1 MREEDHAMT
10 PDQFIDAVADASNN
24 PTPEKL
30 ERVRRALP
38 LIGTRP
44 GGITFPR
51 AVVDALWRRARG
63 FPFDPTGAVGRAF
76 VSDWGRRL
84 RDLLTGLGEPQ
95 AVEAW
100 RRGLGLP
107 PQPRRGGRRED
118 APEPTRS

>member
-1 MREEDHAMT
+1 MT

-24 PTPEKL
+24 PTPERI

-38 LIGTRP
+38 VIGTRP

-95 AVEAW
+95 VVEAW

-118 APEPTRS
+118 APEPTRP

>member
-1 MREEDHAMT
+1 MT
-10 PDQFIDAVADASNN
+10 LDQFIDAVADASNN

-30 ERVRRALP
+30 DRVRRALP
-38 LIGTRP
+38 VIGTRP

-76 VSDWGRRL
+76 VSDWGRRQ
-84 RDLLTGLGEPQ
+84 RDLLRGLDEPQ

-107 PQPRRGGRRED
+107 PQPRRGGRRD
-118 APEPTRS
+118 AAPDAQRA

>member
-1 MREEDHAMT
+1 MT

-30 ERVRRALP
+30 DRVRRALP

-44 GGITFPR
+44 NGITFPK
-51 AVVDALWRRARG
+51 AVVDALRRRAQG
-63 FPFDPTGAVGRAF
+63 FPFDPTGRVGRAF

-107 PQPRRGGRRED
+107 PQPRRGGRRD
-118 APEPTRS
+118 AAPEAQRA

>member
-24 PTPEKL
+24 PTPERI

-44 GGITFPR
+44 GGITFPK

-84 RDLLTGLGEPQ
+84 RDLLTGLGERP

-107 PQPRRGGRRED
+107 AQPRRGGRRDE

>member
-84 RDLLTGLGEPQ
+84 RDLLTGLGERQ

-118 APEPTRS
+118 APEPTRP

>member
-1 MREEDHAMT
+1 MT

-51 AVVDALWRRARG
+51 AVVDALGRRARS
-63 FPFDPTGAVGRAF
+63 FPFGPTGVGVGRAF
-76 VSDWGRRL
+76 VSDWARRL
-84 RDLLTGLGEPQ
+84 RDLLTGLGERQ

-107 PQPRRGGRRED
+107 PQPRRGRRGGRRDE
-118 APEPTRS
+118 APDPST

>member
-1 MREEDHAMT
+1 MT
-10 PDQFIDAVADASNN
+10 PDQFIDAVADASND

-44 GGITFPR
+44 NGITFPK
-51 AVVDALWRRARG
+51 AVVDALMRRARSFG
-63 FPFDPTGAVGRAF
+63 LSGRAF
-76 VSDWGRRL
+76 VSDWTQRL
-84 RDLLTGLGEPQ
+84 HDLLTGLGEPQ

-107 PQPRRGGRRED
+107 PRPRPRRSPR
-118 APEPTRS
+118 